1 MKHLN
6 LNLFLSLLLFAGNS
20 IASTNCKA
28 DNSYYSYNPS
38 QEPVPKE
45 ATSKGR
51 VYFYS
56 LPNSDCKTSIF
67 IINND
72 KVLKY
77 RENKEYSFVN
87 FVNKNGA
94 VVDGWVKNEE
104 IAPGDEQNNE
114 LTYDDFAWTENGQK
128 TVLLGKATPELNKWA
143 KESGIKLPDPDNHG
157 FNNGFES
164 WTLTIKN
171 EIVTISQANE
181 IIAKRLGF
189 DDTYVSAI
197 TFIDNKYKT
206 TRGIKV
212 GDSWNM
218 VTSKYGMSSHKDTE
232 DGCRF
237 YQYFD
242 MKLSFCLDSSNIVQ
256 SISFEN
262 YPKKP

>member
-1 MKHLN
+1 MKPLN
-6 LNLFLSLLLFAGNS
+6 LSLFLSLLLFAGNS
-20 IASTNCKA
+20 IAANSCTASKA
-28 DNSYYSYNPS
+28 DYPYNPH

-56 LPNSDCKTSIF
+56 LPKNDCKTSTF

-77 RENKEYSFVN
+77 RENNEYSFVN

-104 IAPGDEQNNE
+104 IAPSDEQNNE
-114 LTYDDFAWTENGQK
+114 LTYGDFAWIGNGK
-128 TVLLGKATPELNKWA
+128 ETFLLGKATPELNKWA
-143 KESGIKLPDPDNHG
+143 KESGVKLSDPDNHG

-181 IIAKRLGF
+181 IIEKRLGF

-197 TFIDNKYKT
+197 TFIDDKYKT
-206 TRGIKV
+206 SRGIKV

-218 VTSKYGMSSHKDTE
+218 VTSKYGMGSHKDTE

-242 MKLSFCLDSSNIVQ
+242 MKLSFCLDSSSIVQ

-262 YPKKP
+262 YPTKP

>member
-6 LNLFLSLLLFAGNS
+6 LSLCLSLLLFAGSS
-20 IASTNCKA
+20 IAATTCTSSKNF
-28 DNSYYSYNPS
+28 YSYNLS

-56 LPNSDCKTSIF
+56 LPKSDCKTSTF

-94 VVDGWVKNEE
+94 VVDGWIKNEE
-104 IAPGDEQNNE
+104 IASSDEQNNE
-114 LTYDDFAWTENGQK
+114 LTYADFAWIVNGK
-128 TVLLGKATPELNKWA
+128 ETFLLGKATPELNKWA
-143 KESGIKLPDPDNHG
+143 KESGVKIPDPDNHG

-181 IIAKRLGF
+181 IIEKRLGF

-197 TFIDNKYKT
+197 TFIDDKYKT

-212 GDSWNM
+212 GDNWNM
-218 VTSKYGMSSHKDTE
+218 VTSKYGMGSHKDTE

-242 MKLSFCLDSSNIVQ
+242 MKLSFCLDSSSIVQ

-262 YPKKP
+262 YPTKP

>member
-1 MKHLN
+1 MKPLN
-6 LNLFLSLLLFAGNS
+6 LSLCLSLLLFAGNS
-20 IASTNCKA
+20 IAANACTAN
-28 DNSYYSYNPS
+28 NTYYSYNPH
-38 QEPVPKE
+38 QEPVPKK
-45 ATSKGR
+45 AQSKGR
-51 VYFYS
+51 IYFYS
-56 LPNSDCKTSIF
+56 LPKSDCKTSTF

-77 RENKEYSFVN
+77 RENNEYSFVN

-94 VVDGWVKNEE
+94 VVDGWIKNEE
-104 IAPGDEQNNE
+104 IAPGDEQKNE
-114 LTYDDFAWTENGQK
+114 LTYSDFAWKVNNKETN
-128 TVLLGKATPELNKWA
+128 LLGKATPELNKWA
-143 KESGIKLPDPDNHG
+143 KESGLKFPSPDNHG

-171 EIVTISQANE
+171 EIVTISQTNE
-181 IIAKRLGF
+181 IIEKRLGF

-206 TRGIKV
+206 ARGIKV
-212 GDSWNM
+212 GDSWSM
-218 VTSKYGMSSHKDTE
+218 VTSKYGMNRQKDTE

-242 MKLSFCLDSSNIVQ
+242 MKLNFCLDSSGVVQ

-262 YPKKP
+262 YPTTP